1 MREGIRDG
9 TKCETRILR
18 TTVTPLLVQEDTSL
32 VVSEPKWSQLQELRQ
47 ETCSL
52 GVDRPANELASPIA
66 LANALTNSLRA
77 ELSRSRYREEEQ
89 PVESSIESFSRLFL
103 VINSRCSIIPSI
115 HVDLSLSVSLI
126 TRLFLVT
133 V

>member
-9 TKCETRILR
+9 TKRETRILR

-77 ELSRSRYREEEQ
+77 ELSGSRYREEEQ
-89 PVESSIESFSRLFL
+89 PSIESFSRLFL
-103 VINSRCSIIPSI
+103 VINSRCPIITSTQRR
-115 HVDLSLSVSLI
+115 SLLIRFVNYEIISL
-126 TRLFLVT
+126 VM